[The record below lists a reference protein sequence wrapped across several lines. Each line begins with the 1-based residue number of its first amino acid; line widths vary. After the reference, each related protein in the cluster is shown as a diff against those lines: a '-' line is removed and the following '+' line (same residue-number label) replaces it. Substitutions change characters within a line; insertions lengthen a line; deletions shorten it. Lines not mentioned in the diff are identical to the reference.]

1 MEETDVYVQ
10 IYSFLEVMA
19 VCYDEKPDK
28 NVQMYKEVI
37 SVMLWEVGRFRA
49 WQFDW
54 INQPAAQKLSRY
66 MFLKCIKPFPLKV
79 NTQGTQ
85 RL

>member
-37 SVMLWEVGRFRA
+37 SVML
-49 WQFDW
+49 
-54 INQPAAQKLSRY
+54 
-66 MFLKCIKPFPLKV
+66 
-79 NTQGTQ
+79 
-85 RL
+85 